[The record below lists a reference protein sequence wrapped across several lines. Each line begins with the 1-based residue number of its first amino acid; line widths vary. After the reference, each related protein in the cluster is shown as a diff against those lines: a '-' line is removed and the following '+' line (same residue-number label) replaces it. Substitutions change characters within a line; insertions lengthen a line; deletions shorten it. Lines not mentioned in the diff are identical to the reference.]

1 MIKGRLA
8 AVAFLFSG
16 LLLALHTGGLWG
28 QRDGRP
34 RRLESPDTI
43 QLPGGGQVQFH
54 DFHSA
59 ALDRDMRYSV
69 LVPPSYDKQPERKY
83 PVVYFLH
90 GMFNDDTS
98 WCVDRYG
105 NLPPQIEKMMLDGE
119 APEFL
124 MVHPQGENSFYTDS
138 ADGKQKFEEYIR
150 KDVVE
155 EVEKTWRTRTDR
167 AGRSIGGTSM
177 GGYGALKIAFKNPSM
192 FASVVAGSP
201 IVLLGDNPGASLAQP
216 DSRPGQFFSG
226 VFAQVYGNPFNV
238 ETWRGNSLEHLA
250 KEADLGD
257 LKIYMLYGTDDRY
270 NGLIPMEKGVRELER
285 ILEARGASSRLDI
298 IEGEGHGWSLVL
310 DHIQDIVKALTQTY

>member
-1 MIKGRLA
+1 MKRSFSSTG
-8 AVAFLFSG
+8 FLF
-16 LLLALHTGGLWG
+16 GGLVLTLLGGSLWA

-43 QLPGGGQVQFH
+43 QLPGGGRVEFH

-59 ALDRDMRYSV
+59 SLDRDMRYSV
-69 LVPPSYDKQPERKY
+69 LVPPSYDKQPDRKF

-138 ADGKQKFEEYIR
+138 ADGKQLFERYIL

-155 EVEKTWRTRTDR
+155 EVEKTWRTRVDR

-177 GGYGALKIAFKNPSM
+177 GGYGALKIAFKNPRT
-192 FASVVAGSP
+192 FAAVAAGSP
-201 IVLLGDNPGASLAQP
+201 IVLLGDNPASSLAQP

-226 VFAQVYGNPFNV
+226 VFAQVYGNPFDV
-238 ETWRGNSLEHLA
+238 ETWRRNSLEHLA
-250 KEADLGD
+250 KENDLGD
-257 LKIYMLYGTDDRY
+257 LKIYLLYGTADRY
-270 NGLIPMEKGVRELER
+270 NGLVPMEKGVRELER
-285 ILEARGASSRLDI
+285 ILEARGASSHLDVI
-298 IEGEGHGWSLVL
+298 DGEGHGWSLVL
-310 DHIQDIVKALTQTY
+310 DHIQGIVKALTQTF